1 MLQKTLISTAKYI
14 NFYYWEA
21 FLLFPKALPDL
32 SDVFIVIIIFQL
44 YAFVFENFQSK
55 DLFDILSET
64 EGSWEA
70 TD

>member
-1 MLQKTLISTAKYI
+1 M
-14 NFYYWEA
+14 
-21 FLLFPKALPDL
+21 LFPKALPDI
-32 SDVFIVIIIFQL
+32 SDFFIVIIIFQL

-64 EGSWEA
+64 EGSREA